1 MYIFVIYYY
10 QVSCLIFIC
19 YVLDP
24 KKKDEPIEYQLVN
37 IIPELNLTGNGFLHY
52 LSDILK
58 GLPYEEK
65 RTLEKK
71 NDTFSLQNGK
81 KSKTYQII

>member
-1 MYIFVIYYY
+1 MYIFIIYYY

-71 NDTFSLQNGK
+71 MILLAY
-81 KSKTYQII
+81 KTEKRVKLTK